1 MFNYR
6 NTPNAPNAPADS
18 AQARSMPAKTNL
30 AQAYVPE
37 QVFQSLYAPEKA
49 LMQGTLFQELDM
61 PYNKPGHTRR

>member
-1 MFNYR
+1 MFDYR
-6 NTPNAPNAPADS
+6 NQPETPQDS
-18 AQARSMPAKTNL
+18 KQNRPLPKNTVL

-37 QVFQSLYAPEKA
+37 QAFRNLYHPEKA